1 MFRPLLI
8 RLPLGARS
16 LATAQPVTI
25 LGVVGAG
32 QMGTG
37 IGLVAARQ
45 AGLRVRLYDPNPAS
59 LTRGLALVDKLLAK
73 DEARGKLTAA
83 DRQAI
88 MGRLEPTDVLGTGV
102 ADCDLVVEAATENT
116 TLKLDLFRQLAT
128 LVRPDAILA
137 TNTSSISITQIAGAV
152 AQVAGPTGAERVIGM
167 HFMNPV
173 PVMKLV
179 EIIPGLATSAATL
192 ATTRALAEAMG
203 KTCTVSQDAP
213 GFIANRLLM
222 PYINEA
228 AFCLQEGVATREDID
243 TTMRLGANNP
253 MGPLT
258 LADFIG
264 LDTCLAI
271 MRVLH
276 SELGDS
282 KYRPAPLLVKYVNAG
297 WLGKKSGR
305 GFYEY
310 V

>member
-16 LATAQPVTI
+16 LATAQPVTT

-32 QMGTG
+32 QMGMG

-88 MGRLEPTDVLGTGV
+88 IGRLEPTDVLGTGV

-128 LVRPDAILA
+128 LARPDAILA

-152 AQVAGPTGAERVIGM
+152 
-167 HFMNPV
+167 
-173 PVMKLV
+173 
-179 EIIPGLATSAATL
+179 
-192 ATTRALAEAMG
+192 
-203 KTCTVSQDAP
+203 
-213 GFIANRLLM
+213 
-222 PYINEA
+222 
-228 AFCLQEGVATREDID
+228 
-243 TTMRLGANNP
+243 
-253 MGPLT
+253 
-258 LADFIG
+258 
-264 LDTCLAI
+264 
-271 MRVLH
+271 
-276 SELGDS
+276 
-282 KYRPAPLLVKYVNAG
+282 
-297 WLGKKSGR
+297 
-305 GFYEY
+305 
-310 V
+310 